1 MQEIQDLKQEIQQIK
16 SDQKDMQRDIRNLE
30 TRTTVNEKDIVNIN
44 KLLDKIS
51 ANTTWILRLIVG
63 GLSQI
68 VKTIGLQ
75 TKYVPLLNLT
85 LGIVLGVLFL
95 DGDIKTNVFQG
106 IVIGLSASGLFDHT
120 KIMKKDADVK

>member
-63 GLSQI
+63 GL
-68 VKTIGLQ
+68 VGAALTF
-75 TKYVPLLNLT
+75 LLK
-85 LGIVLGVLFL
+85 GG
-95 DGDIKTNVFQG
+95 G
-106 IVIGLSASGLFDHT
+106 
-120 KIMKKDADVK
+120 M

>member
-51 ANTTWILRLIVG
+51 ANTTWILRIIIGAILAGLLGLLMKG
-63 GLSQI
+63 GL
-68 VKTIGLQ
+68 
-75 TKYVPLLNLT
+75 
-85 LGIVLGVLFL
+85 
-95 DGDIKTNVFQG
+95 
-106 IVIGLSASGLFDHT
+106 
-120 KIMKKDADVK
+120 

>member
-63 GLSQI
+63 GLI
-68 VKTIGLQ
+68 GAALTFLVKG
-75 TKYVPLLNLT
+75 
-85 LGIVLGVLFL
+85 GG
-95 DGDIKTNVFQG
+95 
-106 IVIGLSASGLFDHT
+106 
-120 KIMKKDADVK
+120 M

>member
-1 MQEIQDLKQEIQQIK
+1 MQDLKQEIQQIK

-63 GLSQI
+63 GL
-68 VKTIGLQ
+68 IGAAI
-75 TKYVPLLNLT
+75 TFLLK
-85 LGIVLGVLFL
+85 GG
-95 DGDIKTNVFQG
+95 G
-106 IVIGLSASGLFDHT
+106 
-120 KIMKKDADVK
+120 M